1 MPLIRHPTSGLEP
14 SFSGCQHSRDRLGL
28 LGRENRTE
36 SNGASAGESGTVE
49 IELLGNNGSLHK
61 TIPGLS
67 LRARLG
73 ALTAYPEEPISTRAC
88 RTRRTVVD
96 ADWPLPEPFR
106 VVAKSIWEAIQRYAP
121 NVYRSHARSGEGF
134 GQPPTHQK
142 KCNQPYLEPVRV
154 DRDSKWNCWSSSR
167 LVSSKPSR
175 HCFDNSRAKFTG
187 GFSG

>member
-88 RTRRTVVD
+88 RTGRAIVD
-96 ADWPLPEPFR
+96 ADWATARTPSCRGEQFLGRHCTAMSPTSTAR
-106 VVAKSIWEAIQRYAP
+106 TR
-121 NVYRSHARSGEGF
+121 NV
-134 GQPPTHQK
+134 
-142 KCNQPYLEPVRV
+142 
-154 DRDSKWNCWSSSR
+154 SR
-167 LVSSKPSR
+167 LNLLSPWAYCGLR
-175 HCFDNSRAKFTG
+175 
-187 GFSG
+187 

>member
-49 IELLGNNGSLHK
+49 IELLGNNGSLRK
-61 TIPGLS
+61 TILGLS

-88 RTRRTVVD
+88 GTGRTVVN
-96 ADWPLPEPFR
+96 ADWATARTPSCRRFNRPHPER
-106 VVAKSIWEAIQRYAP
+106 RP
-121 NVYRSHARSGEGF
+121 NA
-134 GQPPTHQK
+134 
-142 KCNQPYLEPVRV
+142 
-154 DRDSKWNCWSSSR
+154 
-167 LVSSKPSR
+167 
-175 HCFDNSRAKFTG
+175 
-187 GFSG
+187 